1 MNRNQLCFVAAAFAA
16 RLASLAWS
24 KRNERKLRAAG
35 AREFGHLNSR
45 ALALAHLAFY
55 AAAPVEATL
64 RGRGPSPRVGWLGVA
79 LYTVAMG
86 MLVWVC
92 RALGPLWTVKVLI
105 GPQQRVVRSGPYRLC
120 KHPNYFLNLLPEL
133 VGYGLALGAWRT
145 LRCGLPCYTLCLA
158 VRIRQEEA
166 AMGMGWVGYGD
177 GIQPTNGRGQTR
189 NRCGR

>member
-1 MNRNQLCFVAAAFAA
+1 MNRRQLCFVAMAFAA
-16 RLASLAWS
+16 RLTSLAWS
-24 KRNERKLRAAG
+24 KRNERRLRAAG
-35 AREFGHLNSR
+35 AREFGRFNSR

-55 AAAPVEATL
+55 AAAPVEAAL
-64 RGRGPSPRVGWLGVA
+64 RGREPSRRVGWLGVA

-86 MLVWVC
+86 MLVWVW

-105 GPQQRVVRSGPYRLC
+105 GPQQRVVRSGPYRFC

-145 LRCGLPCYTLCLA
+145 LGWGLPCYARCLA

-166 AMGMGWVGYGD
+166 AMGLVGCDD
-177 GIQPTNGRGQTR
+177 GVQPTN
-189 NRCGR
+189 